1 MNAQHAQHAQAQ
13 PPSAPLVR
21 RRRGTGADSRGTTV
35 VEMALVLP
43 LLILFITGIFD
54 VANMM
59 RISLGIQH
67 AVRMGV
73 ALASSGAGV
82 DTDERS
88 VEKIETEV
96 KAQLALLGEKVN
108 AGAAI
113 TVTSWPGS
121 NSTGDGTTGDL
132 GGPCDTVEVK
142 VDYNYPVLE
151 SFQAAMMLPMFAS
164 EEGGLSEIQPTVAL
178 SRAERRLNEPWASCN

>member
-1 MNAQHAQHAQAQ
+1 MNAHRTQINQ
-13 PPSAPLVR
+13 PPVSLR
-21 RRRGTGADSRGTTV
+21 RLGAGGNCRGATV

-82 DTDERS
+82 DTDTRS
-88 VEKIETEV
+88 VEQVETEV
-96 KAQLALLGEKVN
+96 KTQLALLGKSVAE
-108 AGAAI
+108 GATI
-113 TVTSWPGS
+113 SVTSWPGS
-121 NSTGDGTTGDL
+121 NSAGDGTTGDL

-164 EEGGLSEIQPTVAL
+164 EEGGLSAIQPTVAL
-178 SRAERRLNEPWASCN
+178 SRAERRLNEPWATCN